1 MYERVQLCCTIF
13 KIRTMTKEEIRDAF
27 KPQVVATR
35 QELDI
40 RMNELSLNRNAMMKP
55 LQERLDALN
64 KKKLNLRIEMCAM
77 RIQLDTIKR
86 ESTEIEHEQR
96 EWKEFYKQ
104 LRYDWQALNPIERL
118 EDDGGV

>member
-1 MYERVQLCCTIF
+1 
-13 KIRTMTKEEIRDAF
+13 MTKEEIRDAF

-55 LQERLDALN
+55 LQERLDVLN
-64 KKKLNLRIEMCAM
+64 RKKLNLRIEMCAM

-96 EWKEFYKQ
+96 EWKEFYRQ
-104 LRYDWQALNPIERL
+104 LRYDWQALNPL
-118 EDDGGV
+118 EDEDNDGDV

>member
-86 ESTEIEHEQR
+86 ESTEIEHDQR

-118 EDDGGV
+118 EDDGDV

>member
-86 ESTEIEHEQR
+86 ESTEIEHDQR

>member
-1 MYERVQLCCTIF
+1 
-13 KIRTMTKEEIRDAF
+13 MTKEEIRDAF
-27 KPQVVATR
+27 KPQVVASR

-40 RMNELSLNRNAMMKP
+40 RMNELSLNRNAIMKP

-64 KKKLNLRIEMCAM
+64 KEKLNLRIKMAAM
-77 RIQLDTIKR
+77 RIQLDTIKQ
-86 ESTEIEHEQR
+86 ESTEIEHQQR

-118 EDDGGV
+118 EDDDNV

>member
-1 MYERVQLCCTIF
+1 
-13 KIRTMTKEEIRDAF
+13 MTKEEIRDAF

-40 RMNELSLNRNAMMKP
+40 RMNELSLNYNEMVKP
-55 LQERLDALN
+55 LRERLDVLN
-64 KKKLNLRIEMCAM
+64 KEKLNLRIKMAAM
-77 RIQLDTIKR
+77 RIQLDTIKQ
-86 ESTEIEHEQR
+86 ESTEIEHQQR

-118 EDDGGV
+118 EDDDNV

>member
-1 MYERVQLCCTIF
+1 
-13 KIRTMTKEEIRDAF
+13 MTKEEIRDAF
-27 KPQVVATR
+27 KPQVVETR

-55 LQERLDALN
+55 LQERLDVLN
-64 KKKLNLRIEMCAM
+64 KEKLTLRIKIAAK
-77 RIQLDTIKR
+77 RNQLDTIKQ
-86 ESTEIEHEQR
+86 ESTEIEHQQR

-118 EDDGGV
+118 EDDGDV

>member
-1 MYERVQLCCTIF
+1 
-13 KIRTMTKEEIRDAF
+13 MTKEEIRDAF

-64 KKKLNLRIEMCAM
+64 KKKLNLRIEMAAV
-77 RIQLDTIKR
+77 RIQLDTMKQ
-86 ESTEIEHEQR
+86 EVTELERTIPADT
-96 EWKEFYKQ
+96 
-104 LRYDWQALNPIERL
+104 LRLAEVEPVRRRRQ
-118 EDDGGV
+118 

>member
-1 MYERVQLCCTIF
+1 
-13 KIRTMTKEEIRDAF
+13 MTKEEIRDAF

-64 KKKLNLRIEMCAM
+64 KKKLTFVLRWA
-77 RIQLDTIKR
+77 Q
-86 ESTEIEHEQR
+86 
-96 EWKEFYKQ
+96 
-104 LRYDWQALNPIERL
+104 
-118 EDDGGV
+118 